1 MALGYLLD
9 PFIQIQN
16 DNGTPIVGAKI
27 YVYNADTTNLA
38 TTYND
43 FEGHLNTNPVITD
56 DLGNATII
64 ADDGIEYDVSVHD
77 ENDLLLFTKKNISID
92 KTSSAG
98 GNIQVAPGY
107 GVTVERVGNVFTV
120 SVDTDLIATK
130 EDLNDKQDKLT
141 GGDNIEI
148 TNDNTVNVVN
158 RKELVTQYPLRINR
172 TNDRVKIYLDSDFS
186 DEFKTKQTPVEYGG
200 AIGNYISYIAQNEN
214 GEIEATVQETV
225 LPSFDDIHAGDNISI
240 TRTGNDLT
248 ISSKDW
254 TNDITS
260 AVSGKLD
267 TSTFTAYSAAHA
279 SDDVTPYSGGTG
291 ISVNNHTISCT
302 GDITAYTA
310 GSNINI
316 TNHVV
321 SGKDWSSTINGAVSG
336 KIDKVTGGAGSETN
350 PVYYNETS
358 GVLPCFTN
366 SQTFMGLNNNYIDNM
381 SGYNNV
387 MYGNSNTYNFSHSD
401 SYAPNSPHYN
411 AIFGYNN
418 NVTVSGSNSYLYN
431 ASEIGTNNN
440 LILNGGSECIIV
452 GSNNAVSGT
461 NGGFANQCGIV
472 GDSNKMIVDPKP
484 GDEYNSTYLNYIFG
498 YKNTISSIG
507 WGCTIFGNENET
519 KARSLSYLFG
529 YRNKIN
535 DNQSFDSIL
544 FGENNQINATTAETK
559 RLTETCLVGFDNKI
573 NASNRASDMAN
584 LYAFGKGNTIASG
597 YSNFLYGYGNSTNNT
612 SNAMCFGKGLAAE
625 TDKIKYGST
634 NCYLE
639 IDENAGKIYKVING
653 TRTEI

>member
-27 YVYNADTTNLA
+27 YVYNADTSNLA

-64 ADDGIEYDVSVHD
+64 ADDGIEYDISVHD
-77 ENDLLLFTKKNISID
+77 ENDLLLFTKKYISID

-98 GNIQVAPGY
+98 GTTQVAPGY
-107 GVTVERVGNVFTV
+107 GITVERVGNVFTV

-141 GGDNIEI
+141 GGANIEI
-148 TNDNTVNVVN
+148 TNDNTINVVQ

-172 TNDRVKIYLDSDFS
+172 TNNQVKVYLDSDFS

-200 AIGNYISYIAQNEN
+200 AIGNYISYISQNEN

-279 SDDVTPYSGGTG
+279 SDDVTPY
-291 ISVNNHTISCT
+291 
-302 GDITAYTA
+302 TA

-321 SGKDWSSTINGAVSG
+321 SGKDWSSDISSAVSG
-336 KIDKVTGGAGSETN
+336 KIDKVAGGAGSETN
-350 PVYYNETS
+350 PVYLNASNVVT
-358 GVLPCFTN
+358 PCF
-366 SQTFMGLNNNYIDNM
+366 
-381 SGYNNV
+381 SGSIKLAKTIPY
-387 MYGNSNTYNFSHSD
+387 YFSADAGSNIML
-401 SYAPNSPHYN
+401 YAPNGSHKASGDSIRNSIFITNFDNYLTNSTTDKFEDCIFMGNCYMFSPTN
-411 AIFGYNN
+411 AGTCSYEDNIIIGHNSISDAQNNSVANTVIGTDNDLIGSRGATSHKFYDNTFIGYQNNSYTDTHASTVVGCNNDVGNYGSTDIDNKDVSVSIFGSRNN
-418 NVTVSGSNSYLYN
+418 YTYDSTTASPSY
-431 ASEIGTNNN
+431 G
-440 LILNGGSECIIV
+440 LIV
-452 GSNNAVSGT
+452 
-461 NGGFANQCGIV
+461 
-472 GDSNKMIVDPKP
+472 
-484 GDEYNSTYLNYIFG
+484 
-498 YKNTISSIG
+498 
-507 WGCTIFGNENET
+507 
-519 KARSLSYLFG
+519 
-529 YRNKIN
+529 
-535 DNQSFDSIL
+535 
-544 FGENNQINATTAETK
+544 GENNTVENKDNYKNLAI
-559 RLTETCLVGFDNKI
+559 GFDN
-573 NASNRASDMAN
+573 SMT
-584 LYAFGKGNTIASG
+584 GNCTYLIGDSLTA
-597 YSNFLYGYGNSTNNT
+597 TNEG
-612 SNAMCFGKGLAAE
+612 SYD
-625 TDKIKYGST
+625 DKIMKIGFGS
-634 NCYLE
+634 CHLE
-639 IDENAGKIYKVING
+639 IHSTGIIYKVVNG
-653 TRTEI
+653 TKTQI

>member
-43 FEGHLNTNPVITD
+43 FEGHLNTNPIITD

-64 ADDGIEYDVSVHD
+64 VDDGIEYDVSVHD

-130 EDLNDKQDKLT
+130 DDLADKQDKLQA
-141 GGDNIEI
+141 GANIEI
-148 TNDNTVNVVN
+148 TNDNTINVVQ

-172 TNDRVKIYLDSDFS
+172 TNDRIKLYLDSDFS

-200 AIGNYISYIAQNEN
+200 ASGQYISYITQNTN
-214 GEIEATVQETV
+214 GEIVAAVSETEF
-225 LPSFDDIHAGDNISI
+225 PTFDNIHAGANIGI
-240 TRTGNDLT
+240 TRNGNDLT

-254 TNDITS
+254 TSDIS
-260 AVSGKLD
+260 NAV
-267 TSTFTAYSAAHA
+267 A
-279 SDDVTPYSGGTG
+279 
-291 ISVNNHTISCT
+291 
-302 GDITAYTA
+302 
-310 GSNINI
+310 
-316 TNHVV
+316 
-321 SGKDWSSTINGAVSG
+321 G
-336 KIDKVTGGAGSETN
+336 KIDKVTGGAGSPNN
-350 PVYYNETS
+350 PVYYDETS

-366 SQTFMGLNNNYIDNM
+366 SQTFMGLNNNYIDSM

-401 SYAPNSPHYN
+401 TYAPNSPHYN

-418 NVTVSGSNSYLYN
+418 NTTVSGNSSYLYN
-431 ASEIGTNNN
+431 TSEIGTNNN

-452 GSNNAVSGT
+452 GNKNAVSGT

-472 GDSNKMIVDPKP
+472 GDSNKLIVDPKP
-484 GDEYNSTYLNYIFG
+484 GDEYNSTYLNYMFG

-507 WGCTIFGNENET
+507 WGCTVFGNENET
-519 KARSLSYLFG
+519 NARSLSYLFG

-559 RLTETCLVGFDNKI
+559 RLTETCLVGFGNQI
-573 NASNRASDMAN
+573 NASNRASDISN

-597 YSNFLYGYGNSTNNT
+597 YNNFLYGYANTTNNT